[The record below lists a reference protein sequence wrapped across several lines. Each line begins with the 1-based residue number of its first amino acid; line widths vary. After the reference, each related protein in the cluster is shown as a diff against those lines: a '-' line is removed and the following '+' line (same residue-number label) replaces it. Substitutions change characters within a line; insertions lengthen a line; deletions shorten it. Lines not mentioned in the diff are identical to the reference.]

1 LDGDSKSIKRPFI
14 SFLIYRNRVKKT
26 LQQPIQLDIQI
37 EIPYLPDFSLAKDGS
52 ENSTLDCAQ
61 DIEKLLK
68 NIKMYRK
75 RF

>member
-1 LDGDSKSIKRPFI
+1 M
-14 SFLIYRNRVKKT
+14 KKT

-52 ENSTLDCAQ
+52 ENSSLDCAQ